1 MLSREAAAI
10 AVVKVNRIAR
20 TLEYWIDLNTDIFV
34 SVLRDDILALGNLT
48 HDIYDYITFNPSCDA
63 LINLISTIPDTYN
76 ICEFVKGRRQGLP
89 VEIVSA
95 LDKYTIILGS
105 IFEYIA
111 VIGETMHG
119 DDFSIPNELKSIE
132 AKELLHIAVQ
142 RGYLN
147 SRYKAT
153 SKLKPFQARL
163 LAYALIQKLALKRGA
178 WSSLTRL
185 WYDED
190 TRISNCYLPHIS
202 SKGVQEIVSLFPT
215 VDFSPC
221 WNDSR
226 NLIFKCSYAKEDK
239 QALYDSLKKNGFIEK
254 KTTFKQFVAIFG
266 DSMLVKKVNWISLQL
281 ELVYF
286 INLVFR
292 NTHDLLRCRICNCF
306 NVNGKQPNKGSMVT
320 NFSRIVATGRL
331 KTFNPLL
338 YDIARTFN
346 KTNIFEG

>member
-63 LINLISTIPDTYN
+63 LINLVSTIPDTYN

-111 VIGETMHG
+111 VIGEIMHG

-226 NLIFKCSYAKEDK
+226 NLIFKCS
-239 QALYDSLKKNGFIEK
+239 
-254 KTTFKQFVAIFG
+254 
-266 DSMLVKKVNWISLQL
+266 
-281 ELVYF
+281 
-286 INLVFR
+286 
-292 NTHDLLRCRICNCF
+292 C
-306 NVNGKQPNKGSMVT
+306 T
-320 NFSRIVATGRL
+320 NFRPGR
-331 KTFNPLL
+331 KS
-338 YDIARTFN
+338 
-346 KTNIFEG
+346 